1 MFILSELT
9 LHGSHRPRLDA
20 LTLAVP
26 AGRTAVVGY
35 SGAGKTSLLNILAG
49 FERADFGTVERKKI
63 KATDGARETAGRL
76 PPGRLPLYW
85 VPQNGGLW
93 PHLTVDQHLACVQK
107 VQDLSDEILNALD
120 LEERR
125 SAFPAELSQGER
137 SRLAMARALA
147 SQAEWLLMDEPLSH
161 VDPVRKPAYWNVV
174 GRWLEK
180 NRISVMFSSH
190 EPETVL
196 RQADHVICLH
206 EGRAVFQGSTR
217 DLYHSPPS
225 RHVGEFLGPV
235 NWFEPDEALTFL
247 AAEVQNGSAVPV
259 AVRPERLC
267 LSAED
272 SSALE
277 LVATP
282 FQAAYAESIV
292 KHVASGKSRTVLHSV
307 FGEMPRPGQRVGMR
321 IQ

>member
-1 MFILSELT
+1 MFSLNKIT

-20 LTLAVP
+20 LTLTIA

-35 SGAGKTSLLNILAG
+35 SGAGKTSLLNLLAG
-49 FERADFGTVERKKI
+49 FERPDLGTVERQKN
-63 KATDGARETAGRL
+63 ASMAGNAS
-76 PPGRLPLYW
+76 RLPLYW

-93 PHLTVDQHLACVQK
+93 PHLTVNQHLACVQK
-107 VQDLSDEILNALD
+107 VQELSDEILNALD
-120 LEERR
+120 LDDRR

-147 SQAEWLLMDEPLSH
+147 TQAEWLLMDEPLSH

-174 GRWLEK
+174 QRWLEK
-180 NRISVMFSSH
+180 NRVSTVFSSH

-196 RQADHVICLH
+196 RQAEYVICLH
-206 EGRAVFQGSTR
+206 EGRAVFQGRTR
-217 DLYHSPPS
+217 DLYQSPPS

-235 NWFEPDEALTFL
+235 NWFEPDDGRLFFPRS
-247 AAEVQNGSAVPV
+247 AEERSIASIT
-259 AVRPERLC
+259 VRPERLC
-267 LSAED
+267 LTVDD

-282 FQAAYAESIV
+282 FQAAYAESVV
-292 KHVASGKSRTVLHSV
+292 KHLASGKTRTVLHSV
-307 FGEMPRPGQRVGMR
+307 FGEMPRPGQRVGLR
-321 IQ
+321 IR